1 VAEFELTRNMTIG
14 QYLPTGS
21 VVHRF
26 DPRLKLV
33 AFSALVLSI
42 CFLGGYLA
50 NVVAL
55 VFCTLLFSV
64 ARIPL
69 RYGLS
74 GVKPAI
80 PFIILLA
87 VLQLLFYGAGFGAGG
102 RVYLHWG
109 FIWVTS
115 DSVRLVVVSAMRFV
129 EVIFLSSVL
138 TLSTSITE
146 LTHGLERLLMPLR
159 HVRFPVHAF
168 ALMITIAVRFVP
180 TFALEMEKM
189 MKAQASRGAE
199 FGTGQWWRIV
209 QRTKDTFPV
218 IIPLFN
224 IALARAEDLVLAMES
239 RCYTPTEDRT
249 SFKRYRAKPRDWA
262 MLAAS
267 LAISALFLWI
277 R

>member
-1 VAEFELTRNMTIG
+1 MTRNITIG

-21 VVHRF
+21 IVHRF

-33 AFSALVLSI
+33 AFAALVLSI

-55 VFCTLLFSV
+55 VFCTALFPV

-80 PFIILLA
+80 PFIIVLA
-87 VLQLLFYGAGFGAGG
+87 VLQLLFYGGGFGTGG

-115 DSVRLVVVSAMRFV
+115 DSVRLVVISAMRFV

-146 LTHGLERLLMPLR
+146 LTHGLELLLMPLR
-159 HVRFPVHAF
+159 RVRFPVHAF

-209 QRTKDTFPV
+209 QRTKDTFPI

-239 RCYTPTEDRT
+239 RCYTPTDDRT

-267 LAISALFLWI
+267 LMISALFLWI
-277 R
+277 H